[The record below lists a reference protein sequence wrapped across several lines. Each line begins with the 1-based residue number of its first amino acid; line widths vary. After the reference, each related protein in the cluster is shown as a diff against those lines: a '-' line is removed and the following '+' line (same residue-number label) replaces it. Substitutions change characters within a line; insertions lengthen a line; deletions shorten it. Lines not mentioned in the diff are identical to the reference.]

1 MHGCMIDNDVTLL
14 TGLDLINKTYNP
26 CDQETGVIERLVGHS
41 PVRNINTSQVCTIN
55 DDIASDICDEDEMC
69 NTCER

>member
-1 MHGCMIDNDVTLL
+1 M
-14 TGLDLINKTYNP
+14 
-26 CDQETGVIERLVGHS
+26 IERLVGHG
-41 PVRNINTSQVCTIN
+41 PVIDINTSQVCTIN